1 MARKNRSLKLLRL
14 ARDKKSLIWQKRYL
28 TKVLEQ
34 QYREQRSGLIPSDS
48 TSTTSAKT
56 LFALKVSVIS
66 VPIHCPCRDNRCML
80 KHDVVT
86 FSNLFHFSDLS

>member
-34 QYREQRSGLIPSDS
+34 LYREQRSEVIPDES
-48 TSTTSAKT
+48 TSLTNAKT
-56 LFALKVSVIS
+56 LFALKVRTILI
-66 VPIHCPCRDNRCML
+66 PIPCRWFIKDKF

-86 FSNLFHFSDLS
+86 FSY